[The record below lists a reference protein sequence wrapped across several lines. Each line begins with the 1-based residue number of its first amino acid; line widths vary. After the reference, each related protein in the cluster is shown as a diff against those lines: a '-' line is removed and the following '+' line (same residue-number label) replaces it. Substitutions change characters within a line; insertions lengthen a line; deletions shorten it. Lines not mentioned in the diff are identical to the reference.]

1 MIKCTHQSF
10 GRSPEQYI
18 IRLDQNWFEFQ
29 KELYELGQK
38 LTDDVKKYIDA
49 HKTTPSYKNM
59 TLSSEIDFIDLS
71 VTGPGR
77 AGFAIGDTDKLN
89 QKVPYWYW
97 INYGIAQTGTTIPGG
112 GNFVKLGQFNAG
124 NPKPEYGEKAGR
136 WITGDFQEGKKYSF
150 KPYRPMPAWHYIE
163 YLTFLADYE
172 VQLVVDKYKLSM
184 EK

>member
-18 IRLDQNWFEFQ
+18 VHVERRWSEFQ
-29 KELYELGQK
+29 EELYILGQK
-38 LTDDVKKYIDA
+38 LTDDVKKFIDA
-49 HKTTPSYKNM
+49 QKTTPSWKNM
-59 TLSSEIDFIDLS
+59 TLSSEIDFIDLQ
-71 VTGPGR
+71 GMGR

-97 INYGIAQTGTTIPGG
+97 INYGRAQTGTTIPGG
-112 GNFVKLGQFNAG
+112 GKQIKLGQFNAG
-124 NPKPEYGEKAGR
+124 NPKPTYGEKAGR
-136 WITGDFQEGKKYSF
+136 WITGDAQEGKKWRF